1 MKTTKVYA
9 GLVAVLFSYKIK
21 NIQVVKNGAK
31 KLIIVFISEN
41 FCII

>member
-31 KLIIVFISEN
+31 
-41 FCII
+41 